1 MQEED
6 DSDNLDKDS
15 QHVEYL
21 SGVSHV
27 EKDSE
32 DVNRKQGKY
41 DSLYRFDND
50 FLEVVARIFQVI
62 RIQMRQSGG
71 GYGRNDFG
79 GCAEGV
85 PEAFVLPVGILANVK
100 LGYAEV

>member
-1 MQEED
+1 MQKED

-27 EKDSE
+27 EEDSE

-41 DSLYRFDND
+41 DSLYGLDND
-50 FLEVVARIFQVI
+50 FLEVVARIFSSNFVSRCANPSPTVNAMTRAVI
-62 RIQMRQSGG
+62 TLRGSGIATVKKG
-71 GYGRNDFG
+71 GNTFGLTDFG
-79 GCAEGV
+79 
-85 PEAFVLPVGILANVK
+85 
-100 LGYAEV
+100 

>member
-27 EKDSE
+27 EEDSK

-41 DSLYRFDND
+41 DSLYSLDND
-50 FLEVVARIFQVI
+50 FLEVVACIFQVI
-62 RIQMRQSGG
+62 CIQVCQSQSDSKCHNEGSHHVERFRN
-71 GYGRNDFG
+71 GYREERGNTFGLTDFG
-79 GCAEGV
+79 
-85 PEAFVLPVGILANVK
+85 
-100 LGYAEV
+100 

>member
-1 MQEED
+1 MQKED

-62 RIQMRQSGG
+62 RIQMRQSQPDSKCRDEGG
-71 GYGRNDFG
+71 HYVERFRNGYRKERVNTFGLTDFG
-79 GCAEGV
+79 
-85 PEAFVLPVGILANVK
+85 
-100 LGYAEV
+100 

>member
-1 MQEED
+1 MQKED

-27 EKDSE
+27 EEDSE

-41 DSLYRFDND
+41 DSLYGLDND
-50 FLEVVARIFQVI
+50 FLEVVTCIFQVI
-62 RIQMRQSGG
+62 RIQMRQSQSDGKCHDEGG
-71 GYGRNDFG
+71 HYVERFRNGYRKERGNTFRLTDFG
-79 GCAEGV
+79 
-85 PEAFVLPVGILANVK
+85 
-100 LGYAEV
+100 

>member
-15 QHVEYL
+15 QYVEYL

-27 EKDSE
+27 EEDSE

-41 DSLYRFDND
+41 DSLYRLDND
-50 FLEVVARIFQVI
+50 FLEVVARIFQVAC
-62 RIQMRQSGG
+62 IQMCQSQSG
-71 GYGRNDFG
+71 
-79 GCAEGV
+79 
-85 PEAFVLPVGILANVK
+85 
-100 LGYAEV
+100 

>member
-1 MQEED
+1 MQKED

-27 EKDSE
+27 EKDSK

-41 DSLYRFDND
+41 DSLYGLDND
-50 FLEVVARIFQVI
+50 FLEVVARIFQVVC
-62 RIQMRQSGG
+62 IQMRQSQSDGKCHDEGG
-71 GYGRNDFG
+71 HHVEWLRNGYREERGNTFGLTDFG
-79 GCAEGV
+79 
-85 PEAFVLPVGILANVK
+85 
-100 LGYAEV
+100 